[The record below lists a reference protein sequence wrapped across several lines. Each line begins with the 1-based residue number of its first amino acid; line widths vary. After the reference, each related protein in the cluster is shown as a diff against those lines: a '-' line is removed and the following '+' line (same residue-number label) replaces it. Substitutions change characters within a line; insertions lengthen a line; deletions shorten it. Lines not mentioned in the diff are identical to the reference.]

1 VYPFFTH
8 LFGIY
13 SSEFSKKE
21 QADGEEFGFLI
32 DEGEGGRRSEITR
45 KVKKGEDC
53 FSERKDK
60 VKNLKMNLSLYF

>member
-1 VYPFFTH
+1 M
-8 LFGIY
+8 
-13 SSEFSKKE
+13 
-21 QADGEEFGFLI
+21 I